1 MLPFLRDF
9 FYAELMLDGFFT
21 VASANHVRQI
31 PLARRTNG
39 KGDNA

>member
-1 MLPFLRDF
+1 
-9 FYAELMLDGFFT
+9 MLDGFFT